1 MNNPADYA
9 LGSSDTEHE
18 RLIRQAARLAPCTE
32 RLFGE
37 AGIRC
42 RRGSFYA
49 DVAYGVAA
57 EYGRPVML
65 HPSRGANMPDYL
77 TETESHTRES
87 KHPDSVRSEDD
98 YPESFRE
105 YRTPECKANFS
116 FFDVSP
122 TITLETGA
130 SRRILFAPAEKRTQI
145 LCPLKW
151 LILNG

>member
-18 RLIRQAARLAPCTE
+18 RPIRQAARLAPCTE

-98 YPESFRE
+98 YPESFR
-105 YRTPECKANFS
+105 
-116 FFDVSP
+116 D
-122 TITLETGA
+122 TGRPSA
-130 SRRILFAPAEKRTQI
+130 KRTQRLPI
-145 LCPLKW
+145 SGPIFSRK
-151 LILNG
+151 

>member
-18 RLIRQAARLAPCTE
+18 RPIRQAARLARCTE

-42 RRGSFYA
+42 SRGSFYS

-77 TETESHTRES
+77 IETESHTRES

-98 YPESFRE
+98 YPESFR
-105 YRTPECKANFS
+105 
-116 FFDVSP
+116 D
-122 TITLETGA
+122 TGRPSA
-130 SRRILFAPAEKRTQI
+130 KRTSLFSMCHRQ
-145 LCPLKW
+145 LR
-151 LILNG
+151 